1 MSFGASV
8 PASTWLTCRTI
19 GISTPRASARL
30 RMGATEASPSAVW
43 FICFTTSVK
52 L

>member
-1 MSFGASV
+1 MSFGSSV

-19 GISTPRASARL
+19 GISTPRSSASR
-30 RMGATEASPSAVW
+30 RIGATDARPSAVW
-43 FICFTTSVK
+43 FICFTTSLK

>member
-1 MSFGASV
+1 MSLGSSV

-30 RMGATEASPSAVW
+30 STGATEASPSAVW